1 MSWSRR
7 TVLAAAALACALPC
21 PAADDLTEVV
31 ERVSG
36 ALVIVRSESGEAGSG
51 VLIDAEGHVA
61 TAAQNVRGGLTATV
75 EIDGELFP
83 ARIKTAQF
91 LADIALLEIMRPLG
105 ERAAGRAVALGDS
118 DAIKLGQRVFVVGL
132 TASGRPTLDLG
143 HVAGRRTA
151 SILHGGLTTADL
163 IESDAATREAHA
175 GAPMFDTEG
184 HLIGIVTG
192 ISSGSSAREGV
203 GYAVASSSLK
213 MLLQQRMPWA
223 GVEAL
228 LIRGEMAALLNLPQ
242 ESGLLVQEVVP
253 GSPAAR
259 IFRGG
264 SAAAVIAGHSVTL
277 GGDIILE
284 IGGVSVGEPDAG
296 ARIGT
301 ILDSARPGS
310 TVPVVILRR
319 GQRLELAFEI
329 PQR

>member
-7 TVLAAAALACALPC
+7 MVLAAAALACTLPC
-21 PAADDLTEVV
+21 LAADDLTEVV

-51 VLIDAEGHVA
+51 VLIDAEGLVA

-91 LADIALLEIMRPLG
+91 LADIALLEITRPLA
-105 ERAAGRAVALGDS
+105 EATAGRAVPLGDS
-118 DAIKLGQRVFVVGL
+118 DGIKLGQRVFVVGL

-151 SILHGGLTTADL
+151 NILHGGLTAAEL
-163 IESDAATREAHA
+163 IESDAAARPSHS

-192 ISSGSSAREGV
+192 ISGGTDPQERI
-203 GYAVASSSLK
+203 GYAVASNTLR
-213 MLLQQRMPWA
+213 MLLEQKMPWA

-228 LIRGEMAALLNLPQ
+228 LIHGEMAALLNLPQ
-242 ESGLLVQEVVP
+242 EAGLLVQQVVP
-253 GSPAAR
+253 GSSAAR
-259 IFRGG
+259 VFRAG
-264 SAAAVIAGHSVTL
+264 STTAVIAGHSLIL

-284 IGGVSVGEPDAG
+284 IGGVSIAEPDAAVRTG
-296 ARIGT
+296 E
-301 ILDSARPGS
+301 ILDSAEPGS
-310 TVPVVILRR
+310 EVPVVILRR
-319 GQRLELAFEI
+319 GQRIEVAFEV
-329 PQR
+329 PRR